1 MDETASMAMSALLS
15 GYRFGPFTLDLR
27 SGELTKNGR
36 RIRLQEKPRS
46 LLVAFAERPGEVI
59 TRAELRERLWPDD
72 TFVDFEDGLNT
83 AMRKLR
89 EALEDDP
96 QSPRFIETVRGRGYR
111 FLADVEPIAP
121 PAGPLTDGEAET
133 GTGLPSQSIAPGEA
147 IPPRAAPRRG
157 LRVLYFLLGCA
168 VAAAAGALWFWL
180 AHTPPVFSYGVSE
193 PVLIADFDNQTGDP
207 RFDRALGM
215 ALTVSLEQA
224 RNLNVYSRLQT
235 ETALRF
241 MKQNTDEPITAAVG
255 REICQRESLHGLIV
269 PGITRAG
276 RQYRLTAQLIDPS
289 SGVAVRSYAETA
301 ADEDRIL
308 PALDSISTDILR
320 DLGESRY
327 TIRTS
332 HRPLPQV
339 TTPSIQA
346 LEDYAQGTEMFHD
359 GRTDN
364 AQRLY
369 KAAIA
374 IDPDFAMAHA
384 ALGYLDYSFF
394 LNRPTPGEQEFRTAL
409 ALSGRTTEREHAWI
423 ELRYA
428 ESQGRIA
435 DALELYRLYLQR
447 FPGDADARYSYAHLL
462 RMNGHAQESVPMYLQ
477 LARQESDDSGL
488 WIELATAYS
497 QLHQWNP
504 SIQAYEK
511 AFALEPSRLL
521 IANINREYGFTLIRA
536 GDQAKAEQVF
546 SAMLADPDNYP
557 QGERSLALLDMVRG
571 QYASARRRLMLALPG
586 SHDPFAVARIRYLL
600 AAVDAAQGNQRD
612 QIAQLD
618 RAMTVFD
625 SLGLKVFYGALI
637 GQAYA
642 RAGATGKAR
651 AILNRIAPIANDRIE
666 DQVAYLGLLKAEVA
680 VASGDPQGALQF
692 LRPPPPDDDAAPA
705 VCTREA
711 LAHVYQAM
719 GRRDEAIAWYAQ
731 FVSAGAQGWEPERYM
746 PTAQFTLAQDY
757 AQSGNRA
764 AAIGSVSQLLDE
776 WKNADPGLPLLASAR
791 HLRDQLLATHQP
803 SQRNN

>member
-1 MDETASMAMSALLS
+1 MAMSALLS

-27 SGELTKNGR
+27 SGELTKSGR

-46 LLVAFAERPGEVI
+46 ILIALAERPGEVI
-59 TRAELRERLWPDD
+59 SRAELRERLWPND

-89 EALEDDP
+89 EALDDDP
-96 QSPRFIETVRGRGYR
+96 QAPRFIETVRGRGYR
-111 FLADVEPIAP
+111 FLADVEPIA
-121 PAGPLTDGEAET
+121 AQNGYHGDAEADSAT
-133 GTGLPSQSIAPGEA
+133 SLSPQTISPDAP
-147 IPPRAAPRRG
+147 AAPPVAARSG
-157 LRVLYFLLGCA
+157 LRAMYFLLGCA
-168 VAAAAGALWFWL
+168 VAAAGAALWYWL
-180 AHTPPVFSYGVSE
+180 AHTPPVFSYGATE

-241 MKQNTDEPITAAVG
+241 MKQNPAEPITAAVG

-276 RQYRLTAQLIDPS
+276 REYRLTAQLIDPS

-339 TTPSIQA
+339 TTASISA
-346 LEDYAQGTEMFHD
+346 LEDYAQGMDAFHD
-359 GRTDN
+359 GRPSE
-364 AQRLY
+364 AERLY
-369 KAAIA
+369 KAAVV
-374 IDPDFAMAHA
+374 IDPAFAMAHA
-384 ALGYLDYSFF
+384 ALGYFYYSFF
-394 LNRPTPGEQEFRTAL
+394 SNQPVTGEQEFRAAL

-447 FPGDADARYSYAHLL
+447 FPGDADARYSYARLL
-462 RMNGHAQESVPMYLQ
+462 RMNGHTQESIPIYRQ
-477 LARQESDDSGL
+477 LSRQESDDSGL

-497 QLHQWNP
+497 QLHQYGP

-521 IANINREYGFTLIRA
+521 VPNVNREYGFTLIRA
-536 GDQAKAEQVF
+536 GDQAKAEQAF
-546 SAMLADPDNYP
+546 SAMLTDPDNYP

-571 QYASARRRLMLALPG
+571 QYESARRRLMLALPG
-586 SHDPFAVARIRYLL
+586 SHDPFAVARIRYML
-600 AAVDAAQGNQRD
+600 AAVDAAEGNQRD

-618 RAMTVFD
+618 RIMTVFD
-625 SLGLKVFYGALI
+625 SLGLKVLYGALV

-642 RAGATGKAR
+642 RAGATDKAR
-651 AILNRIAPIANDRIE
+651 AILNRIAPVANDRVE
-666 DQVAYLGLLKAEVA
+666 DQVIYLGLLKAEVA
-680 VASGDPQGALQF
+680 AASGDPQGALQY
-692 LRPPPPDDDAAPA
+692 LRPPAPDDDSSPA
-705 VCTREA
+705 VCIREA
-711 LAHVYQAM
+711 MAHVCQAM
-719 GRRDEAIAWYAQ
+719 GKRDEAIAWYAQ
-731 FVSAGAQGWEPERYM
+731 FVNAGPLGWEPERYL
-746 PTAQFTLAQDY
+746 PAAQLTLAQDY
-757 AQSGNRA
+757 AQAGNRA
-764 AAIGSVSQLLDE
+764 AAMRTVSALLDQ

-791 HLRDQLLATHQP
+791 HLRAQLLAAH
-803 SQRNN
+803 

>member
-1 MDETASMAMSALLS
+1 MAMSALLS
-15 GYRFGPFTLDLR
+15 GYRFGPFALDLR

-46 LLVAFAERPGEVI
+46 ILVAFAERPGEVI
-59 TRAELRERLWPDD
+59 TRAELRERLWPND

-89 EALEDDP
+89 EALDDDP
-96 QSPRFIETVRGRGYR
+96 QTPRFIETVRGRGYR
-111 FLADVEPIAP
+111 FLADVEPVAAP
-121 PAGPLTDGEAET
+121 SGHLGEAESAP
-133 GTGLPSQSIAPGEA
+133 PSLSQA
-147 IPPRAAPRRG
+147 IPPDAPIAPRAASRRG
-157 LRVLYFLLGCA
+157 PRALYFLLGCA

-180 AHTPPVFSYGVSE
+180 AHTTPVFSYGASE

-215 ALTVSLEQA
+215 ALTVSLEQD

-235 ETALRF
+235 ETALRL
-241 MKQNTDEPITAAVG
+241 MKQNAAEPITATVG
-255 REICQRESLHGLIV
+255 REICQRQSLHGLIV

-276 RQYRLTAQLIDPS
+276 HQYRLTAQLIDPS
-289 SGVAVRSYAETA
+289 TGIAVRSYAETA
-301 ADEDRIL
+301 GDEDRIL
-308 PALDSISTDILR
+308 TALDSISTDILR

-339 TTPSIQA
+339 TTASIQA
-346 LEDYAQGTEMFHD
+346 LEDYAQAADFFHE
-359 GRTDN
+359 GRSQD
-364 AQRLY
+364 AERLY

-374 IDPDFAMAHA
+374 IDPSFAMAHA

-394 LNRPTPGEQEFRTAL
+394 LNRPGPGEQEFRTAL

-435 DALELYRLYLQR
+435 DALDLYRLYLQR
-447 FPGDADARYSYAHLL
+447 FPGDADARYSYARLL
-462 RMNGHAQESVPMYLQ
+462 RMNGRVQESLPIYLQ
-477 LARQESDDSGL
+477 LVRQEPGDGGL

-497 QLHQWNP
+497 QLHQWGP

-511 AFALEPSRLL
+511 AFALEPSRMLVT
-521 IANINREYGFTLIRA
+521 NVNREYGFTLIRA

-546 SAMLADPDNYP
+546 SAMLTDPDNYP
-557 QGERSLALLDMVRG
+557 QGQRSLALLDIVRG

-586 SHDPFAVARIRYLL
+586 SHDPFAVARIRYML

-618 RAMTVFD
+618 RIMPVFD
-625 SLGLKVFYGALI
+625 SLGLKVLYGALV

-642 RAGATGKAR
+642 RAGATDKAR
-651 AILNRIAPIANDRIE
+651 AILNRIAPIANDRVE
-666 DQVAYLGLLKAEVA
+666 EQVTYLGLLKAEVA

-692 LRPPPPDDDAAPA
+692 IRPPAPDDDASPA
-705 VCTREA
+705 ICARET

-719 GRRDEAIAWYAQ
+719 GRRDEAIAWYSQ
-731 FVSAGAQGWEPERYM
+731 FVNSGPLGWEPQRYW
-746 PTAQFTLAQDY
+746 ADARFTLAQDY
-757 AQSGNRA
+757 AQTGNRA
-764 AAIGSVSQLLDE
+764 AAIGAVTALLDE

-791 HLRDQLLATHQP
+791 HLRDQLLAAHQLTQ
-803 SQRNN
+803 SHN